1 MILSDYEISALLL
14 SLKVSSIAVLWLL
27 PVGVF
32 FSWLLVTKEF
42 WGKKLLDSL
51 IHLPLVLPPVVIGYM
66 LLLTMGRKGVVGEWL
81 FDTFGLVFSFNWK
94 GAALASAVVALPL
107 MVRSIRLSLMNV
119 DPKLEQAARTLG
131 ASPFRVFMTITLP
144 LVLPGVIT
152 GAMLSFARS
161 LGEFGA
167 TISFVAN
174 IPNQT
179 QTLPLAMY
187 NFIQTPGAEFEAA
200 RLCVMSIVIALLSL
214 LCSEW
219 LTQKTQ
225 KRLGVSNASKT
236 SVFKSSASKNGG
248 QA

>member
-27 PVGVF
+27 PVGIF
-32 FSWLLVTKEF
+32 LAWLLVTKEF
-42 WGKKLLDSL
+42 WGKKLLDSV

-66 LLLTMGRKGVVGEWL
+66 LLLTMGRKGIVGEWL

-187 NFIQTPGAEFEAA
+187 NFIQTPGAEFQAG
-200 RLCVMSIVIALLSL
+200 RLCVISIVIALLSL

-225 KRLGVSNASKT
+225 KKLGVS
-236 SVFKSSASKNGG
+236 SASSTRDDKSGG